1 MSLEKFDIIIQA
13 RIGSTRLKGKIL
25 KTHKGLSP
33 LKVLIKRLH
42 NCKNVRKIIICTTHK
57 KEDNAVIKF
66 CKNQNINF
74 YRGSINNVL
83 SRYFFSARKFKSK
96 NIIRITSDCPFVDYR
111 IINKMTDKF
120 AKLNIDYY
128 ANTYPLPTNYPDGMD
143 IEIFSFKTLKK
154 TFCNA
159 SLPSEKEH
167 VTPYI
172 FKSKKFK
179 IKKKILKTDLSKF
192 RFTIDY
198 HNDFILFKKIIDQ
211 FKKNIYKLSMNDL
224 IKFVLKNT
232 NLIKYQKKIK
242 RNEGWATALKK
253 DEKYL

>member
-224 IKFVLKNT
+224 IKFVLKNP